1 MARFLSCDWGTSTFR
16 LVLVDADSLTVLASV
31 SSDQGIADTYRRWR
45 EQSSLAVD
53 RTVFYASVL
62 KEHLG
67 KLRNRIGEVL
77 DDVPMLIS
85 GMAAS
90 SVGLIELPYALLP
103 FSLDGDGLIMERLQ
117 IDSLSNPV
125 LLISGARTDVDVM
138 RGEETKVLGASA
150 YLNGANRSSLL
161 ILPGTHSKHVT
172 VSSRRVMDIRTYM
185 TGELF
190 GLLSRQSLLATSV
203 AASAVFSEPEAAKW
217 FSEGVTAGT
226 TYGVLHGAFLV
237 RTNDVLKHVPPS
249 WNYYF
254 LSGLLI
260 GAELS
265 TLHVEQAVYLV
276 AGPTHARLYQ
286 HALQQLNIPV
296 CGVLDAD
303 ETLIRGQRSLF
314 LSVFPNFG

>member
-1 MARFLSCDWGTSTFR
+1 IF
-16 LVLVDADSLTVLASV
+16 
-31 SSDQGIADTYRRWR
+31 
-45 EQSSLAVD
+45 
-53 RTVFYASVL
+53 
-62 KEHLG
+62 
-67 KLRNRIGEVL
+67 
-77 DDVPMLIS
+77 
-85 GMAAS
+85 GMPAS

-203 AASAVFSEPEAAKW
+203 AASAVF
-217 FSEGVTAGT
+217 
-226 TYGVLHGAFLV
+226 
-237 RTNDVLKHVPPS
+237 
-249 WNYYF
+249 
-254 LSGLLI
+254 
-260 GAELS
+260 
-265 TLHVEQAVYLV
+265 
-276 AGPTHARLYQ
+276 
-286 HALQQLNIPV
+286 
-296 CGVLDAD
+296 
-303 ETLIRGQRSLF
+303 
-314 LSVFPNFG
+314 